1 MRRLTYALKFYRP
14 ASATPGGV
22 PIVASSDC
30 VITITPV
37 GVKGEIGTLAQY
49 ETAVLQTTPTFDP
62 KNQEKTFTEKGMVT
76 FGKPEGNNRLHF
88 SSISLGHMDAYPCP
102 EKPYTAGTVMWK
114 IDKGEGFFKGA
125 TGAITSNFLID
136 LTKPPG
142 QGELSACQ
150 YGVVYLP

>member
-1 MRRLTYALKFYRP
+1 MRKLTYALRFYRP
-14 ASATPGGV
+14 ASTTPGGA

-49 ETAVLQTTPTFDP
+49 ETAVLQTKPTFDP
-62 KNQEKTFTEKGMVT
+62 KTQEKTFTEKGMVT
-76 FGKPEGNNRLHF
+76 FGQPQGNNRLHF
-88 SSISLGHMDAYPCP
+88 SSIGLGHMNAYPCP
-102 EKPYTAGTVMWK
+102 EKPYTGGTVMWK

-125 TGAITSNFLID
+125 KGAITSNFLID
-136 LTKPPG
+136 MSQPPG
-142 QGELSACQ
+142 QGELIAYQ

>member
-1 MRRLTYALKFYRP
+1 MRRLTYVLQFYRP
-14 ASATPGGV
+14 PGATPQ

-37 GVKGEIGTLAQY
+37 SVTGEIGRLGQY

-62 KNQEKTFTEKGMVT
+62 DNQKETFTEKGMVT
-76 FGKPEGNNRLHF
+76 FGDAAGNNRLHF
-88 SSISLGHMDAYPCP
+88 SSIGLGHMDAYPCP
-102 EKPYTAGTVMWK
+102 EKPYTGGTVMWK

-136 LTKPPG
+136 MTKPPG
-142 QGELSACQ
+142 EGELLAYQ
-150 YGVVYLP
+150 FGVVYLP